1 MCVTQ
6 HTMIASETGSEKTLE
21 TTIPAYYFAFRDRN

>member
-1 MCVTQ
+1 MCVTS
-6 HTMIASETGSEKTLE
+6 HTMIASKTCSQKTLE